1 MFQNLINI
9 KKYYVIL
16 YVYFNEKICKYVC
29 MLDGFNNFKRDVNVR
44 GIILFYD
51 YSNIYL
57 DFFIYCYSCKF
68 VSCFYKLFC
77 QYVCMFI

>member
-16 YVYFNEKICKYVC
+16 YVYFNEEICKYVC

-51 YSNIYL
+51 
-57 DFFIYCYSCKF
+57 
-68 VSCFYKLFC
+68 
-77 QYVCMFI
+77 

>member
-16 YVYFNEKICKYVC
+16 YVYFNEEICKYVC
-29 MLDGFNNFKRDVNVR
+29 MLDRFNNFKRDVNVR

-51 YSNIYL
+51 
-57 DFFIYCYSCKF
+57 
-68 VSCFYKLFC
+68 
-77 QYVCMFI
+77 

>member
-16 YVYFNEKICKYVC
+16 YVYFSEEIRKYVC
-29 MLDGFNNFKRDVNVR
+29 MLDRFNNFKRDVNVR

-51 YSNIYL
+51 
-57 DFFIYCYSCKF
+57 
-68 VSCFYKLFC
+68 
-77 QYVCMFI
+77 